1 MKARTSLA
9 ETQQRR
15 WGCPAAGCSPPAK
28 LPPDLDEAAEDHA
41 RITGAPKCGTCPF
54 SRRLSPWAMEVLAL
68 SRLAERFKGT
78 VTAVDS
84 LGRVPHVWDLAALDA
99 LILAQARVDESNA
112 KIAERERKAK
122 EPPR

>member
-1 MKARTSLA
+1 
-9 ETQQRR
+9 
-15 WGCPAAGCSPPAK
+15 
-28 LPPDLDEAAEDHA
+28 
-41 RITGAPKCGTCPF
+41 
-54 SRRLSPWAMEVLAL
+54 MEVLAL
-68 SRLAERFKGT
+68 SRLAERMKGA
-78 VTAVDS
+78 VTAVDC